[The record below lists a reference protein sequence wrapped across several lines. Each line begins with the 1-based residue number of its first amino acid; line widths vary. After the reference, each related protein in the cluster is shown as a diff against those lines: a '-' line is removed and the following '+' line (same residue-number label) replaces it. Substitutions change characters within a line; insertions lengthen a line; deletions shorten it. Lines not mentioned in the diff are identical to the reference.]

1 MAIENKPSRNED
13 EYFARENAE
22 LIRRLRAE
30 RDAQRAQGAEGS
42 TAATMTCPRCAGTL
56 VEREHNHLKID
67 ECAACGGV
75 WLDKGEL
82 QILERVDETSRRSFL
97 GGLFGRN
104 D

>member
-30 RDAQRAQGAEGS
+30 RDAQRAQSA
-42 TAATMTCPRCAGTL
+42 TAATTTMTCPRCGGTL
-56 VEREHNHLKID
+56 VEREHHHLKID

>member
-22 LIRRLRAE
+22 LIKRLRAE
-30 RDAQRAQGAEGS
+30 RDEARATAPTTRACPIDGS
-42 TAATMTCPRCAGTL
+42 AL
-56 VEREHNHLKID
+56 VEREYHHVRID
-67 ECAACGGV
+67 ECPSCGGV

-82 QILERVDETSRRSFL
+82 QILERTDDTSRRSFL
-97 GGLFGRN
+97 GGLFGKN

>member
-22 LIRRLRAE
+22 LIKRLRAE
-30 RDAQRAQGAEGS
+30 RDAERASTAS
-42 TAATMTCPRCAGTL
+42 TAAMTCPRCSGTL
-56 VEREHNHLKID
+56 VEREYHHVKID
-67 ECAACGGV
+67 ECTGCGGV

-82 QILERVDETSRRSFL
+82 QLLEHVDAPSRRSFL
-97 GGLFGRN
+97 SGLFGTK

>member
-22 LIRRLRAE
+22 LLRRLRAE
-30 RDAQRAQGAEGS
+30 RDAQRAE
-42 TAATMTCPRCAGTL
+42 TAATTPTMTCPRCGGTL
-56 VEREHNHLKID
+56 VEREHQHLKID

-97 GGLFGRN
+97 GGLFGRT